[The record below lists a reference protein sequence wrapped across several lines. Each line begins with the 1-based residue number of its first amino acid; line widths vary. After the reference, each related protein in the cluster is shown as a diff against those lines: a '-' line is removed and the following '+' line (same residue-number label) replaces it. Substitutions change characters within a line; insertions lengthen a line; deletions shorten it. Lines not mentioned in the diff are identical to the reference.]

1 MAFKMK
7 GSAFKQGGSGIQ
19 GTSGHASA
27 LKQKKDEQL
36 VDPDKKQPAPDPNI
50 PPVPN
55 KDKEFLFKDEFM
67 KQPKMEGLK
76 KEDWMKKEK
85 TEDTAATKM
94 KSPMKDTKYFGEI
107 TSASEAN
114 RVTKHNEKHES
125 NPEWDHEAE
134 KKAKQKEK
142 VKKEA
147 ERVIPGAKK
156 VAKTTVKAMEGT
168 EDSPNKMK
176 SPLEQRPEDEQALP
190 FNPDAI
196 SNVPGYMQ
204 SKVTGGSDWTVHE
217 DTPKEGRGIK
227 YRGEGGRYHV
237 YDPSKW
243 KDSKRIHPGGEP
255 VDFTKSMWDQK
266 TQSWVP
272 LQDFKLEKPEEGVAD
287 MTDLPPEEGQPFE
300 GEAKQVEKKMPWW
313 KRRRNR

>member
-19 GTSGHASA
+19 GTSGHRSA
-27 LKQKKDEQL
+27 LKQ
-36 VDPDKKQPAPDPNI
+36 
-50 PPVPN
+50 
-55 KDKEFLFKDEFM
+55 
-67 KQPKMEGLK
+67 
-76 KEDWMKKEK
+76 
-85 TEDTAATKM
+85 
-94 KSPMKDTKYFGEI
+94 
-107 TSASEAN
+107 
-114 RVTKHNEKHES
+114 HNEES
-125 NPEWDHEAE
+125 PIKDY
-134 KKAKQKEK
+134 KSG
-142 VKKEA
+142 V
-147 ERVIPGAKK
+147 
-156 VAKTTVKAMEGT
+156 
-168 EDSPNKMK
+168 KMK
-176 SPLEQRPEDEQALP
+176 SPLEHSTADMAAMGIENPEGIAFAQHPNVQSDRYPMEDFVGSHDEKHAKGYTHTGEGDDVDVVWQPANIKKTEDPQVEAEAEAEANHIHHGVDHVHAPTQMKSPVKQQTVVEDQQALP